1 MVDDSVS
8 CYRTGNL
15 KSHEPEDKT
24 AHQKYTPDDASP
36 ITQHPHIFL
45 PDLALDVVVLCSRLD
60 HAITPKTGTSPIAS
74 TWYYFY
80 AVTSCYLLHT
90 RLQNFSSW
98 STMEK

>member
-8 CYRTGNL
+8 CYQTGNL

-24 AHQKYTPDDASP
+24 AHQKHTPDCAAP
-36 ITQHPHIFL
+36 ITQHPHLLF

-60 HAITPKTGTSPIAS
+60 HAITAKTDASSLNSPRRHIYTVVS
-74 TWYYFY
+74 RH
-80 AVTSCYLLHT
+80 LLRTH
-90 RLQNFSSW
+90 LQNISSW